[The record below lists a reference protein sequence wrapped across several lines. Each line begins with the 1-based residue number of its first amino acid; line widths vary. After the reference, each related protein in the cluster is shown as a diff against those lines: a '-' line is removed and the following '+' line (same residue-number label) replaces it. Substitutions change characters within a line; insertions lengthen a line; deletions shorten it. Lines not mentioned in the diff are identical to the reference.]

1 MRRVQ
6 FDMDVNRGSDELRVF
21 ADNFSS
27 AAELVEYCKGRKC
40 RKGME
45 KHNYFNGKKPS
56 DASWSDFESPEDLMN
71 LIEAGVRDDRILADV
86 SKYALTARVK
96 DQDKLTQRC
105 MDVVGGSVDVPAYL
119 SGVPTCMHGLTRK
132 KVKSKIVKIGVL
144 CDVLCDI
151 NSDRY
156 KKAGELITKTIA
168 RLEKAGY
175 RIRLLALN
183 VYDDRDYRDRGD
195 EYDGRR
201 DIWVCSHM
209 IKRENEPM
217 NYRRIMFPLTRVAY
231 LRGLG
236 FGWMAVNGSPYI
248 YGLGGLITNLIDDQA
263 ECEKLIARA
272 CGEDDYIILSQDEII
287 GHIQAYGM
295 EKAQQMVDA
304 KVMSLS

>member
-6 FDMDVNRGSDELRVF
+6 FDMDVNHGRDELRVF
-21 ADNFSS
+21 ADNFGS

-40 RKGME
+40 VSHME
-45 KHNYFNGKKPS
+45 KYDYFNGAEPNNPE
-56 DASWSDFESPEDLMN
+56 WSDFESREDLMN
-71 LIEAGVRDDRILADV
+71 LIESGVRDEKLLVDAG
-86 SKYALTARVK
+86 KYAMTAKVK
-96 DQDKLTQRC
+96 DQEKLTRKC
-105 MDVVGGSVDVPAYL
+105 MDVAGGAVNVPAFL
-119 SGVPTCMHGLTRK
+119 SGVPTCMHSVTRK
-132 KVKSKIVKIGVL
+132 KVKSKIVKIGIL

-151 NSDRY
+151 SPERY
-156 KKAGELITKTIA
+156 KRAGELMTKTVA

-183 VYDDRDYRDRGD
+183 VYEDRDYSSRGNKF
-195 EYDGRR
+195 DGRR
-201 DIWVCSHM
+201 DVWMVSHM

-236 FGWMAVNGSPYI
+236 FAWMAVNGSPYI
-248 YGLGGLITNLIDDQA
+248 YGLGGLITNLIDDPG
-263 ECEKLIARA
+263 ECERLIAKA

-287 GHIQAYGM
+287 GYIQRYGD